1 MSETTNLQNAEIR
14 IKEVAERISHL
25 REDLGISVEEMA
37 EITDYSVEEYKK
49 LESGEQDF
57 SFTFIYKCAN
67 KFNVEITDL
76 MEGSSPELSG
86 YTVTRKGE
94 GVPIVRRKGFA
105 YNRLASKFKN
115 KTVEPFHVV
124 IPFRTSPHGKPC
136 RSGNGYSSQGHT
148 SYDSWFTYRDTP

>member
-1 MSETTNLQNAEIR
+1 MIDMTELQNAEVR

-37 EITDYSVEEYKK
+37 AKTDYSVEEYKK

-67 KFNVEITDL
+67 TFNVEITDL
-76 MEGSSPELSG
+76 MEGTSPELSG

-124 IPFRTSPHGKPC
+124 IPYSEELKPFC
-136 RSGNGYSSQGHT
+136 DYVLPDLSAVIPLL
-148 SYDSWFTYRDTP
+148 DA